1 MKKSTLLIV
10 AGSVLGAVGSY
21 FAYKRKDEILAKLS
35 EIQEN
40 LKEAELTEKA
50 KTAVND
56 LIEMLTSLIKKE
68 ETLAKEEKEKTLA
81 EIEEKVKKLEEVV
94 KAES

>member
-1 MKKSTLLIV
+1 MKKSSFLLV
-10 AGSVLGAVGSY
+10 VGSVLGAVGAY
-21 FAYKRKDEILAKLS
+21 FAYKRKDEILAKLT

-56 LIEMLTSLIKKE
+56 VIEKLSSLIRKE
-68 ETLAKEEKEKTLA
+68 ETLTKEEKEKTLA

-94 KAES
+94 KSES

>member
-10 AGSVLGAVGSY
+10 VGSVLGAVGAY

-50 KTAVND
+50 KIAVND
-56 LIEMLTSLIKKE
+56 LIERLTSLIKRE
-68 ETLAKEEKEKTLA
+68 ETLTKEEKEKTLT

>member
-1 MKKSTLLIV
+1 MRKSILLIAV
-10 AGSVLGAVGSY
+10 GSVLGAVGTY
-21 FAYKRKDEILAKLS
+21 FAYKRKDEILTKLS

-40 LKEAELTEKA
+40 LKGAELTEKT

-56 LIEMLTSLIKKE
+56 LIEKLSSLIKKE
-68 ETLAKEEKEKTLA
+68 ETLTKEEKEKTLA